1 MLIAHDEGQRVL
13 RLNAKGIAIV
23 IPNCKKGQTITVHYK
38 STSKAAKNYLQAEA
52 NVEVLQG
59 FTTPD
64 DGALIQECIGKVK
77 ADGDVVFTTTNG
89 LFLFDI
95 ILKDATGK
103 PIPAGITNHKLQQK
117 KAQVSMTYNLQGQ
130 RVGKSFKGIVIQNGK
145 KIIQK

>member
-1 MLIAHDEGQRVL
+1 M
-13 RLNAKGIAIV
+13 
-23 IPNCKKGQTITVHYK
+23 
-38 STSKAAKNYLQAEA
+38 
-52 NVEVLQG
+52 
-59 FTTPD
+59 
-64 DGALIQECIGKVK
+64 
-77 ADGDVVFTTTNG
+77 VFTTTNG

-103 PIPAGITNHKLQQK
+103 PIAAGITNHKLQQK

>member
-1 MLIAHDEGQRVL
+1 M
-13 RLNAKGIAIV
+13 
-23 IPNCKKGQTITVHYK
+23 HYK

-59 FTTPD
+59 FDTPD
-64 DGALIQECIGKVK
+64 DGALIQESIGKVK